1 LCSQASS
8 KSLPAGTTRVYAS
21 FATPRASLTTF
32 MQPCSTLS
40 VTCSCDEVLAAPLGS
55 VLSVSA
61 VLGAVRSVLSTFD
74 GRMLTVLNCLLD
86 SLLGV
91 LFSAGTALA
100 ALLAHRRADSLGE
113 QELRGGRER
122 ALCAA
127 RDLLAARGACCV
139 SLDLLSARSSRARFD
154 AVKRAAAGSVACPCA
169 GTPTRPLLLTC
180 ERTGSCSSAI
190 FSKDLFFSVVLIWPF
205 VIGGA
210 SGTQLCLWKKK
221 LIFPKMLK
229 QTFHTDYASD
239 FTMLDASI
247 MLAKPSSFC

>member
-1 LCSQASS
+1 
-8 KSLPAGTTRVYAS
+8 
-21 FATPRASLTTF
+21 

-100 ALLAHRRADSLGE
+100 ALLAHRRADRLGE

-127 RDLLAARGACCV
+127 RDLLDARGDCCV

-169 GTPTRPLLLTC
+169 GPPTRPLLLTC
-180 ERTGSCSSAI
+180 ERTGSCSGAI
-190 FSKDLFFSVVLIWPF
+190 FSKDLFLDFSVVLIWPF
-205 VIGGA
+205 VIGG
-210 SGTQLCLWKKK
+210 GTQVCLTSGKKPHFG
-221 LIFPKMLK
+221 IF
-229 QTFHTDYASD
+229 
-239 FTMLDASI
+239 
-247 MLAKPSSFC
+247 